1 MKGTTTV
8 TTTMPTSQTI
18 KHTYTIDTT
27 SPRDTAMGY
36 AKRLLRLHGV
46 RLSQINFRRGPDGA
60 HLVSAPGH
68 PTLRF
73 SHPELS

>member
-1 MKGTTTV
+1 MTA
-8 TTTMPTSQTI
+8 TMPTSQTTN
-18 KHTYTIDTT
+18 HTYTIDTT
-27 SPRDTAMGY
+27 APRDTAMSY

-46 RLSQINFRRGPDGA
+46 RLSHINFRRGPDGA

-73 SHPELS
+73 RQPDLS